1 MIMSI
6 IYISRSVM
14 SDSLCPMNCSL
25 PGSPVH
31 GIFQAKVL
39 EWVAISFSRGSSRSG
54 IEPSSPALAG
64 KFFTVWANRKTIFFF
79 KVNVYIHL
87 QTYNSLHDLQEFCS
101 TESNCHE
108 TSKNWTVAPSGNTRF
123 LQISDLTFS
132 LIDQQVTMFHACFC
146 LKHFTEFI
154 LLAH

>member
-1 MIMSI
+1 MSI

-31 GIFQAKVL
+31 GIFQARVL

-64 KFFTVWANRKTIFFF
+64 KFFTVWATRKTIFFL
-79 KVNVYIHL
+79 KLMCTYIYRHITIFMICRSSVL
-87 QTYNSLHDLQEFCS
+87 QNQT
-101 TESNCHE
+101 HE
-108 TSKNWTVAPSGNTRF
+108 TSKNWTIAPSGNTRF

-132 LIDQQVTMFHACFC
+132 LIDQQVAMFHVCFC